1 MNMKS
6 KPLFRTSVTI
16 VISLI
21 FCNIAFSKNKETPYL
36 RDGVSF
42 SVAEDWKVIANDSV
56 GDNAYYFSAERT
68 GTKAT
73 GLITV
78 TWVNNL
84 EKPDKMI
91 AVHQQSMKSANIY
104 RNPGIEFSEVIP
116 DKLARL
122 EVKSCRYT
130 TFVKGQK
137 LEGIIYCFNSF
148 KKTITIFFQTGIDDQ
163 KLNQKAFDLF
173 RQTFNCYE

>member
-1 MNMKS
+1 MKF
-6 KPLFRTSVTI
+6 KVFFRTSVI
-16 VISLI
+16 VIILLTV
-21 FCNIAFSKNKETPYL
+21 CNIAFSKNKETPYL

-42 SVAEDWKVIANDSV
+42 SIPEDWKVIANDSI

-68 GTKAT
+68 GIKAT

-78 TWVNNL
+78 TWVNKA
-84 EKPDKMI
+84 EKPGKMI
-91 AVHQQSMKSANIY
+91 AIHQQSMKSANMY

-116 DKLARL
+116 DNFAGLKV
-122 EVKSCRYT
+122 ESCRYT

-137 LEGIIYCFNSF
+137 LDGMIYCFNSF
-148 KKTITIFFQTGIDDQ
+148 KKTITIFFQSGMDDQ
-163 KLNQKAFDLF
+163 KPNQKAFELI